1 MQDLYRNDQDF
12 AGNKDVDQSLYGGFM
27 DNADK
32 RIGDQLQTLNVN
44 ELKNFHPKFKDE
56 KLTTLLIHFKARNY
70 PESLTEDE
78 MENWFETVQGRIQSG
93 ENGYLNID
101 EYFQRINTMREQ
113 HPNHEKLWKQLE
125 AYGESFF

>member
-1 MQDLYRNDQDF
+1 
-12 AGNKDVDQSLYGGFM
+12 M

-32 RIGDQLQTLNVN
+32 RIGDQIQTLDVN

-113 HPNHEKLWKQLE
+113 HPNNEKLWKQLE